1 MSMAKYLF
9 VYHGGGAPSSPEEG
23 KKVMAAWM
31 AWMEGIGS
39 GLVDGGAPVGKSSTV
54 RSDGSVANDGGANP
68 VSGYSLIEAM
78 SCGVM
83 PCVTYIQSFR
93 AITGG
98 IGVLWAVGDADA
110 CAAALADLAAR
121 DRDSERERVRQ
132 RYADA
137 LSWESIGKRTVTAY
151 RDLAARRRSA
161 GR

>member
-1 MSMAKYLF
+1 MKGTPASSSLISAADIF
-9 VYHGGGAPSSPEEG
+9 VSGSHHEG
-23 KKVMAAWM
+23 
-31 AWMEGIGS
+31 
-39 GLVDGGAPVGKSSTV
+39 
-54 RSDGSVANDGGANP
+54 
-68 VSGYSLIEAM
+68 SGYSLIEAM

-83 PCVTYIQSFR
+83 PCVTNIPSFR